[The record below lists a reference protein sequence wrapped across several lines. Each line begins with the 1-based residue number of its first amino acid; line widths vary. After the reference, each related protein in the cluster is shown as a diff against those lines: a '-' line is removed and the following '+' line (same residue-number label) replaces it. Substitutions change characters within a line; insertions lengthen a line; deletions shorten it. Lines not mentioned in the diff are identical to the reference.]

1 MLKKRIQFWYD
12 DSNGLYG
19 SPKITQQL
27 SKENIRVSQKTITR
41 LMKEMG
47 LKSRTVKKYKAT
59 TNSRHSL
66 PVHENTLNQQF
77 QATAPNQVWTAD
89 ITYVPTDEGWLYVAS
104 ILDLFSRKIVGW
116 HADQRMTKDLV
127 LTALDHAYRQQ
138 RPKGTVLHHS
148 DRGSQYASQD
158 YQSRLINYG
167 MQSSMSRKGNCYD
180 NACIESFHGLLKR
193 ELVYLTHFRTRAG
206 AKQCL
211 FEYIELFYNRKRIHS
226 TIGYVSPNRYERMYY
241 SLVQAVS

>member
-1 MLKKRIQFWYD
+1 
-12 DSNGLYG
+12 
-19 SPKITQQL
+19 
-27 SKENIRVSQKTITR
+27 
-41 LMKEMG
+41 MKEMG

-59 TNSRHSL
+59 TNSKHSL

-77 QATAPNQVWTAD
+77 QVAAPNQVWTAD

-127 LTALDHAYRQQ
+127 LTALDRAYRQQ

-158 YQSRLINYG
+158 YQARLIKYG

-180 NACIESFHGLLKR
+180 NGVPRRFS
-193 ELVYLTHFRTRAG
+193 
-206 AKQCL
+206 
-211 FEYIELFYNRKRIHS
+211 
-226 TIGYVSPNRYERMYY
+226 
-241 SLVQAVS
+241 